1 MERQPEPELMDDPAH
16 AAAYAAADF
25 AEPHDAFVRYFNERF
40 PTHTPKRVLDL
51 GCGPADVS
59 IRFARAYPDCR
70 LLGIDGAAAMV
81 QLAQAATRQAGVDAR
96 VDVSRLHLPAAIPGA
111 PYDTILSN
119 SLLHHLADPLVL
131 WRSVQAAAGS
141 GAAVCVMDLARPA
154 NRAQAELLVARHAA
168 DAPTLLRQDFLHSL
182 CAAYTVAEV
191 QAQLRQVGV
200 KWRIESVSDRH
211 WLVHGAADGQGELPR
226 QR

>member
-1 MERQPEPELMDDPAH
+1 MQRQPEPELMDDPAH

-40 PTHTPKRVLDL
+40 PTHAPKHVLDL

-59 IRFARAYPDCR
+59 IRFARAYPACR
-70 LLGIDGAAAMV
+70 VLGVDGAAAMV
-81 QLAQAATRQAGVDAR
+81 RVAQAATRRAGVEQR
-96 VDVSRLHLPAAIPGA
+96 LDVLRLRLPAAIPSA
-111 PYDTILSN
+111 PYDTIISN

-131 WRSVQAAAGS
+131 WHSARAAAGA

-154 NRAQAELLVARHAA
+154 NLAQAELLVARHAA
-168 DAPTLLRQDFLHSL
+168 DAPALLQQDFLHSL

-200 KWRIESVSDRH
+200 EWQVESVSDRH
-211 WLVHGAADGQGELPR
+211 LLVHGVADGQGDSPR

>member
-1 MERQPEPELMDDPAH
+1 MQRQPEPELMDDPAH

-40 PTHTPKRVLDL
+40 PTHAPQRALDL

-59 IRFARAYPDCR
+59 IRFARAYPACR
-70 LLGIDGAAAMV
+70 VLGVDGAAAMV
-81 QLAQAATRQAGVDAR
+81 QLAQAAARRAGVDQR
-96 VDVSRLHLPAAIPGA
+96 FDVLGLRLPATIPGA
-111 PYDTILSN
+111 PYDTIISN

-131 WRSVQAAAGS
+131 WHSVRAAAGA

-154 NRAQAELLVARHAA
+154 NLAQAELLVARHAA
-168 DAPTLLRQDFLHSL
+168 DAPALLQQDFLYSL

-200 KWRIESVSDRH
+200 KWQVESVSDRH
-211 WLVHGAADGQGELPR
+211 WLVHGVADGQGESPR